1 MKKSVKIIFILFI
14 TILIQMT
21 MVNVRATDTGFTI
34 DGIISDGDSFLGA
47 KDTSTEAI
55 STESLN
61 KTSKSVYRVLFSI
74 GVALATIVGMIIGI
88 QFMMGSPEEQA
99 KVKETLVPYV
109 VGVFVIFGAFG
120 IWRIVINI
128 GNEIEGPIV
137 VTPPSTE
144 DVRTETSDINQ
155 GIESGEIDINRLSND
170 ELRELYRRNMID
182 STLYSLVEDSR
193 NPSRVSLETAINEL
207 GDVNRAVY
215 NKCSEKG
222 LLQENGIWL
231 KQ

>member
-1 MKKSVKIIFILFI
+1 MA
-14 TILIQMT
+14 
-21 MVNVRATDTGFTI
+21 NVRAADFTI

-47 KDTSTEAI
+47 KDTNTEAI
-55 STESLN
+55 SKESLKN
-61 KTSKSVYRVLFSI
+61 TSNSVYKVLFSI

-155 GIESGEIDINRLSND
+155 GIESGEIDITRLSND
-170 ELRELYRRNMID
+170 ELREIYRRNMID
-182 STLYSLVEDSR
+182 STLYSWVGDSR
-193 NPSRVSLETAINEL
+193 NPNKVPLETAINKL
-207 GDVNRAVY
+207 GIVNSAVY
-215 NKCSEKG
+215 NECSERG

-231 KQ
+231 K